1 MGRGGGGGVG
11 GGVEGRQS
19 RKQMLTD
26 RERETKRVSNEK
38 RVEKT
43 GKQRQKRENRQGCF
57 FCSNGTKGYGMTGVG
72 VR

>member
-1 MGRGGGGGVG
+1 MGRGKG
-11 GGVEGRQS
+11 GGVEGKQS

-26 RERETKRVSNEK
+26 RERETKRVSDEK

-43 GKQRQKRENRQGCF
+43 DRQREREERNPPEMF